1 MELFK
6 ASRVSKILTKTLCDL
21 YAFLMLKSLV
31 SVSVCLSRIAMQSA
45 MAKEAEMLAVTFVVS
60 CLSVCGFYVYVLV
73 QLRREQKRGDAHKK
87 HLPEHLYEMEPEPR
101 QGDAEKP
108 PDPDFLSSEAAG
120 PPGSRAEA
128 TLRQEAMLRVGLTLG
143 GLAALFGGIEF
154 FNSLVTW
161 LHWY

>member
-1 MELFK
+1 
-6 ASRVSKILTKTLCDL
+6 
-21 YAFLMLKSLV
+21 
-31 SVSVCLSRIAMQSA
+31 MQSA

-101 QGDAEKP
+101 QGDAENP
-108 PDPDFLSSEAAG
+108 ADPDFLSSVTAN
-120 PPGSRAEA
+120 PSDSRAP
-128 TLRQEAMLRVGLTLG
+128 LRQEAMLRIGLTLG

-161 LHWY
+161 LRWY

>member
-1 MELFK
+1 
-6 ASRVSKILTKTLCDL
+6 
-21 YAFLMLKSLV
+21 MLKSLV

-108 PDPDFLSSEAAG
+108 PDPDFLSSEAA
-120 PPGSRAEA
+120 
-128 TLRQEAMLRVGLTLG
+128 
-143 GLAALFGGIEF
+143 
-154 FNSLVTW
+154 W